1 MTGDL
6 SKDWLVY
13 VLLAGMIWFFTYVII
28 KGNQGPKDDKKDQDG
43 AKNQDKTS

>member
-13 VLLAGMIWFFTYVII
+13 VLIAGMIWFFTYMII
-28 KGNQGPKDDKKDQDG
+28 AGNKGTKDSEQGK
-43 AKNQDKTS
+43 DKTQEKEQKK

>member
-13 VLLAGMIWFFTYVII
+13 ILIAGMIWFFTYMII
-28 KGNQGPKDDKKDQDG
+28 AGNKGAKDDKQE
-43 AKNQDKTS
+43 QDKN